1 MKKLISLFAA
11 LLVAAGTL
19 TVSSCA
25 TSHDDLT
32 PASIPGYIV
41 GGFANST
48 GISVTPTPNG
58 KNNFYPISF
67 ADGVATFK
75 FTQGSDGWADGF
87 PEDSMHFQITEF
99 AAWDSGWNV
108 SSGTLELNAD
118 YVELSAGKPSNIEVT
133 GLTKGKTYTI
143 SVKQDGSK
151 VSAKIEGEAAK
162 TETTETEVDVS
173 VLNSTT
179 AKQAGAYI
187 KIEGCSLK
195 SAESTILA
203 FGGKE
208 TATNYIVVKSGDTN
222 NWSGSNFQMWAKF
235 YVGNK
240 NKQIYFDETTL
251 GNTSKIDMTKDE
263 SKNHNNLVVT
273 DLKIPD
279 TAGGVYKITVSTT
292 ADGATVVV
300 SKVE

>member
-19 TVSSCA
+19 TVTSCA

-48 GISVTPTPNG
+48 GISVTPTPNDG
-58 KNNFYPISF
+58 NNFYPISF
-67 ADGVATFK
+67 AEGVATFK
-75 FTQGSDGWADGF
+75 FTQGSDGWASGY
-87 PEDSMHFQITEF
+87 PENSMHFQVTEVVG
-99 AAWDSGWNV
+99 WDAGWV
-108 SSGTLELNAD
+108 GKTLELNGD
-118 YVELSAGKPSNIEVT
+118 YVELTAGKPSNNEVT
-133 GLTKGKTYTI
+133 GLVKGNTYTI

-151 VSAKIEGEAAK
+151 VSVKIEGEAAK

-195 SAESTILA
+195 SAEGSILA

-208 TATNYIVVKSGDTN
+208 TATNYIVVKSDDKN

-240 NKQIYFDETTL
+240 NRQIYFDETTL

-263 SKNHNNLVVT
+263 SKKHDNLVVT

-279 TAGGVYKITVSTT
+279 SAGGVYKITVSTT
-292 ADGATVVV
+292 ADGATAVV

>member
-11 LLVAAGTL
+11 FLVAAGTL

-58 KNNFYPISF
+58 ENNFYPISF
-67 ADGVATFK
+67 AEGVATFK
-75 FTQGSDGWADGF
+75 FTQGSDGWAPGY
-87 PEDSMHFQITEF
+87 PEDSMHFQITEVVG
-99 AAWDSGWNV
+99 WDAGWV
-108 SSGTLELNAD
+108 GKKLELNGD
-118 YVELSAGKPSNIEVT
+118 YVELTAGKPSNNEVT
-133 GLTKGKTYTI
+133 GLVKGNTYTI

-151 VSAKIEGEAAK
+151 VSVKIEGEAAK

-195 SAESTILA
+195 SAE
-203 FGGKE
+203 G
-208 TATNYIVVKSGDTN
+208 
-222 NWSGSNFQMWAKF
+222 F
-235 YVGNK
+235 YLS
-240 NKQIYFDETTL
+240 IWR
-251 GNTSKIDMTKDE
+251 
-263 SKNHNNLVVT
+263 
-273 DLKIPD
+273 
-279 TAGGVYKITVSTT
+279 
-292 ADGATVVV
+292 
-300 SKVE
+300 